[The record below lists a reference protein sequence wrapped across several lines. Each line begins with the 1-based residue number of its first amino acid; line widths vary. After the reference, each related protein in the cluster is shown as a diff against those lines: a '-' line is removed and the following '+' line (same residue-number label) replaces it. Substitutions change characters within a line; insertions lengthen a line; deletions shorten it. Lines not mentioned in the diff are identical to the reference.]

1 MISIRRMTA
10 GRDELPSLIVLVL
23 VLERCFPAHLMTWG
37 ANFYDARQRSW
48 RILSIE
54 HEHDQIESSPYRRLR
69 KVRAA
74 QYIPFS
80 SRDHHAP
87 VFCLSSHVVK

>member
-10 GRDELPSLIVLVL
+10 GRDELPSLTVLVL

-54 HEHDQIESSPYRRLR
+54 HEDEHEHEDDQIETLSLPAVTQGQS
-69 KVRAA
+69 RA
-74 QYIPFS
+74 IHPFLF
-80 SRDHHAP
+80 P
-87 VFCLSSHVVK
+87 